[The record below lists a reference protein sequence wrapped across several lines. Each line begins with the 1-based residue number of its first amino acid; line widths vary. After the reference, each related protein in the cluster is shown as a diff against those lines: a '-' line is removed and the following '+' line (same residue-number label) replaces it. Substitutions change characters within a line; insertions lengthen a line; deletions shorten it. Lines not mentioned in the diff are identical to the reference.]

1 VIAAGRLDPAR
12 EGQKM
17 LKPHRVVLDK
27 VSSYTDEAAA
37 FMRRRRHHRREFV
50 RIRFRS
56 GAEADLPANTPE
68 SDRISELAR
77 CLTQPE

>member
-1 VIAAGRLDPAR
+1 
-12 EGQKM
+12 M

-50 RIRFRS
+50 RIRFQS
-56 GAEADLPANTPE
+56 GAEADLPEGTPE
-68 SDRISELAR
+68 ADRIAESARRLIELG
-77 CLTQPE
+77 

>member
-1 VIAAGRLDPAR
+1 
-12 EGQKM
+12 M
-17 LKPHRVVLDK
+17 LKPHRIVLDK

-56 GAEADLPANTPE
+56 GAEADLVLGTPG
-68 SDRISELAR
+68 SDRIADAARRLIELG
-77 CLTQPE
+77 

>member
-1 VIAAGRLDPAR
+1 
-12 EGQKM
+12 M
-17 LKPHRVVLDK
+17 LKPHRIVLDK

-56 GAEADLPANTPE
+56 GAEADLTPGTPG
-68 SDRISELAR
+68 SDRIADAARRLIELG
-77 CLTQPE
+77 